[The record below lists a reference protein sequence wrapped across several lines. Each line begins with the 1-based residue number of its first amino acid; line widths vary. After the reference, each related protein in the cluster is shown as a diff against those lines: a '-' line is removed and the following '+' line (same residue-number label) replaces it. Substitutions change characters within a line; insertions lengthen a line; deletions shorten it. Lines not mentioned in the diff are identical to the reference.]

1 MSQESEENIDAY
13 LSSREREHT
22 EDQDQ
27 PEIESS
33 VAGGVY
39 KAVVEGEGTNDLG
52 QTPASTVEQ
61 PQPQSQQKQ
70 QNKRASI
77 RKLQR
82 SVADIQKQIE
92 KQTSSINKINQIAQT
107 LQKQTKSGQ
116 RQFEVISQIRSQV
129 NQIQKQ
135 ISQIQKG
142 LQKKPTTAK
151 TKTKPVK
158 KVSTKKKRR

>member
-61 PQPQSQQKQ
+61 PQPQSQPKQ

-82 SVADIQKQIE
+82 SIADIQKQIE
-92 KQTSSINKINQIAQT
+92 KQTSSINKINQVAQA
-107 LQKQTKSGQ
+107 LQKKTKSGQ
-116 RQFEVISQIRSQV
+116 RQFELISQIRSQV

-135 ISQIQKG
+135 ISQIQKS
-142 LQKKPTTAK
+142 LQKPTTAK
-151 TKTKPVK
+151 TKPKPVK
-158 KVSTKKKRR
+158 KGSTKKKRR

>member
-27 PEIESS
+27 SDIDSS

-52 QTPASTVEQ
+52 QTPTSSVEQ
-61 PQPQSQQKQ
+61 PQPQFQPKQ

-92 KQTSSINKINQIAQT
+92 KQTSSINKINQGAQA

-116 RQFEVISQIRSQV
+116 RQFELISQIRSQV
-129 NQIQKQ
+129 TQLQKQ
-135 ISQIQKG
+135 MSQIQKS

-151 TKTKPVK
+151 TSLKPAK
-158 KVSTKKKRR
+158 KVSNKKKRR

>member
-22 EDQDQ
+22 EEPDQ
-27 PEIESS
+27 PEIEPS

-39 KAVVEGEGTNDLG
+39 KAVVEGEGTNDIG
-52 QTPASTVEQ
+52 QTSTSTVVQ
-61 PQPQSQQKQ
+61 PQPQSQPKQ

-92 KQTSSINKINQIAQT
+92 KQTSPINKINQFAQA

-116 RQFEVISQIRSQV
+116 RQFELISQIRSQV
-129 NQIQKQ
+129 SQIQKQ
-135 ISQIQKG
+135 ISQVQKTV
-142 LQKKPTTAK
+142 QKKPTTAI
-151 TKTKPVK
+151 KPKPAK
-158 KVSTKKKRR
+158 KGATKKKKR